1 MLSELKKKL
10 EQNIRLETDKE
21 AFQMAQTFQARV
33 GENCSSINC
42 KCRSQGVRFLLRAKI
57 GEGRVWV

>member
-10 EQNIRLETDKE
+10 EQNIRLETDE
-21 AFQMAQTFQARV
+21 EVFQMAQTFQAKVR
-33 GENCSSINC
+33 ETCSSINC
-42 KCRSQGVRFLLRAKI
+42 KYRSQGVRFLLRAGI